1 MTHDEAR
8 CDAEDAWVRASSQIP
23 GQLPRHSWQIS
34 GFLGTKGKN
43 FVQGCEQNRN
53 HQVEEN
59 EMTTLSVDESDRRRV
74 YTYVVETTQ

>member
-1 MTHDEAR
+1 MMKHDAMPR
-8 CDAEDAWVRASSQIP
+8 MRGYAHPPRSP

-59 EMTTLSVDESDRRRV
+59 ELTTLSVDESDRRRV